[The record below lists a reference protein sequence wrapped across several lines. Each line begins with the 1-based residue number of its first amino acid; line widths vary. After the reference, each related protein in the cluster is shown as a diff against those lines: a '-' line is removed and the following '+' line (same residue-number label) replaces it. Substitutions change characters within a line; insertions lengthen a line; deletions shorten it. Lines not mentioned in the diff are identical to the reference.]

1 MNLSQLS
8 NRNPVVAYPD
18 TPVPQA
24 ARLMRERHV
33 GSLVIVRER
42 LDRRFPI
49 GILTDRDIV
58 VATVAKELD
67 PRSLT
72 AGEIMSAELV
82 TLPESAS
89 LDEALTLMRE
99 RGVRRLPI
107 VDAAGALSGI
117 LTMDDLLSGLGAE
130 VLDFVRIVD
139 WQRAREACLRG

>member
-1 MNLSQLS
+1 MNLTQVA

-18 TPVPQA
+18 TPVPEA

-42 LDRRFPI
+42 LERHFPI

-58 VATVAKELD
+58 VATVAKALD

-82 TLPESAS
+82 TLPENAS
-89 LDEALTLMRE
+89 IDEALSLMRE
-99 RGVRRLPI
+99 RGIRRVPI
-107 VDAAGALSGI
+107 VAEGGALAGI
-117 LTMDDLLSGLGAE
+117 VTMDDLLSALGAE